1 MNLTCSDFLI
11 IDCEFDCFIGSA
23 ADELGGCVACENG
36 LYGVYSSNGTSC
48 RPCDP
53 GFSVISLV
61 EMDLS
66 HASHVLSL
74 LIILTMDKYCPVGSV
89 VPLSSEDATVD
100 FISEQPELPPSQL
113 AKLEEYSTIALY
125 LLILAVTLLIIASV
139 FISEGPFFRYFDF
152 FNQSHYTENNQPI
165 IQRETKLGGFYSWL
179 FIAGLLFMASSL
191 FFEYQYDNISYTR
204 TLEPAFLTPK
214 NFTFHGFFVIEF
226 QGYSTGCS
234 NESFVLQTNGV
245 DCPATITSSIG
256 DGTSVDS
263 CLISVDFDCQ
273 LTNSISSL
281 SIQSNNEASY
291 ANAVAVNIST
301 FASLPNAFSN
311 ISSSVSAPQNMVLK
325 GNNPSVFSY
334 ELIPSVFTDN
344 VEPSNSNTGY
354 HLRFESASAGSVVSN
369 TQFHHATGFKV
380 EFQFH
385 SFSLALMTDRSASR
399 TFMTLAGT
407 VLGTVAGMSGVFA
420 FLLELTEDIFMR
432 NKEQFKQFF
441 KRNSKIKKPEISG
454 ITDIKM
460 NPLQSFKT

>member
-1 MNLTCSDFLI
+1 MT
-11 IDCEFDCFIGSA
+11 
-23 ADELGGCVACENG
+23 
-36 LYGVYSSNGTSC
+36 
-48 RPCDP
+48 
-53 GFSVISLV
+53 
-61 EMDLS
+61 
-66 HASHVLSL
+66 
-74 LIILTMDKYCPVGSV
+74 
-89 VPLSSEDATVD
+89 
-100 FISEQPELPPSQL
+100 
-113 AKLEEYSTIALY
+113 
-125 LLILAVTLLIIASV
+125 
-139 FISEGPFFRYFDF
+139 
-152 FNQSHYTENNQPI
+152 
-165 IQRETKLGGFYSWL
+165 
-179 FIAGLLFMASSL
+179 SSL

-460 NPLQSFKT
+460 NPLQSLKT